1 MDVKQ
6 ERIIVD
12 GVEYPIDQGTA
23 AALQQGLIP
32 QSLREQIREKQGDD
46 ICFEFCRQRRLMKKV
61 CDEINAGNLPAGIRP
76 LVESGTVPAEI
87 LFKLYHRKLQSKA
100 DRLYKKNLITD
111 EVLQTITTDLLTA
124 EIIAPLEHAIFVD
137 MAMYLYEHQEITR
150 DILDG
155 VRDGTIDIKY
165 IKVIRRYYRQ
175 MLSLAEVEQNHRV
188 SNDEIDLERLEVL
201 ADTSD
206 GLELERGMMQKLNE
220 SYLQEALAWLPPAES
235 LLITQ
240 IYFDRIPMTEIAAQL
255 GVTEGT
261 VRYRRTQILSKLKV
275 ILVDVMK
282 LSRDILL

>member
-1 MDVKQ
+1 MEVKQ
-6 ERIIVD
+6 EKIIVD
-12 GVEYPIDQGTA
+12 GTEYLIDQETA
-23 AALQQGLIP
+23 AMLQQGLIP
-32 QSLREQIREKQGDD
+32 QPLQKRISEEQGAD

-61 CDEINAGNLPAGIRP
+61 CNEIDAGNLPAGIRQ

-100 DRLYKKNLITD
+100 DRLHKKNLISD
-111 EVLQTITTDLLTA
+111 AVLETITTDLLTA

-137 MAMYLYEHQEITR
+137 IAMYLYDHQEITR
-150 DILDG
+150 DILEG

-201 ADTSD
+201 AESSD
-206 GLELERGMMQKLNE
+206 SLVQERGMMQKLNE
-220 SYLQEALAWLPPAES
+220 SYLQEALAWLPPAEAQ
-235 LLITQ
+235 LITQ
-240 IYFDRIPMTEIAAQL
+240 IYFDRIPMTKIAAQL

-261 VRYRRTQILSKLKV
+261 IRYRRTQILSKLKL

>member
-6 ERIIVD
+6 EKIIVD
-12 GVEYPIDQGTA
+12 GMEYLIDQETA

-32 QSLREQIREKQGDD
+32 QSLQGQIRAKQGDD

-61 CDEINAGNLPAGIRP
+61 CDEIDAGNLPAGIRP

-87 LFKLYHRKLQSKA
+87 LFKLYHHKLQSKA
-100 DRLYKKNLITD
+100 DRLYKKNLISV
-111 EVLQTITTDLLTA
+111 EVLQTITADLLTA

-137 MAMYLYEHQEITR
+137 MAMYLYDHQEITH

-155 VRDGTIDIKY
+155 VRNGTIDIRY
-165 IKVIRRYYRQ
+165 IKVIRRYYRR

-201 ADTSD
+201 ADSSD

-235 LLITQ
+235 QLITQ

-261 VRYRRTQILSKLKV
+261 IRYRRTQILSKLKV
-275 ILVDVMK
+275 ILEDVMK

>member
-1 MDVKQ
+1 MDAKQ

-12 GVEYPIDQGTA
+12 GMEYLIDQETV

-32 QSLREQIREKQGDD
+32 QPLQEQIRGKQGDD

-61 CDEINAGNLPAGIRP
+61 CDEIDAGNLPAGIRP

-87 LFKLYHRKLQSKA
+87 LFKLYHRQLQSKA
-100 DRLYKKNLITD
+100 DRLYKKKLISD
-111 EVLQTITTDLLTA
+111 EVLQTITNDLLTA

-137 MAMYLYEHQEITR
+137 MAMYLYDHQEITH

-201 ADTSD
+201 TDTSD
-206 GLELERGMMQKLNE
+206 GLELERGMMQKLNH

-235 LLITQ
+235 QLITQ
-240 IYFDRIPMTEIAAQL
+240 IYFDSIPMTEIAAQL

-261 VRYRRTQILSKLKV
+261 IRYRRTQILSKLKV

>member
-1 MDVKQ
+1 MDFKQ

-12 GVEYPIDQGTA
+12 GMEYPLDQETA
-23 AALQQGLIP
+23 TALQQGLIP
-32 QSLREQIREKQGDD
+32 QPLQEQIRERQGND
-46 ICFEFCRQRRLMKKV
+46 ICFEFCRQRRLIKKV
-61 CDEINAGNLPAGIRP
+61 CDEIEAGNLPAGIRP

-87 LFKLYHRKLQSKA
+87 LFKLYHHKLQSKA
-100 DRLYKKNLITD
+100 DRLYKKNLISV
-111 EVLQTITTDLLTA
+111 EVLQTITADLLTA

-137 MAMYLYEHQEITR
+137 MAMYLYDHQEITH

-155 VRDGTIDIKY
+155 VRNGTIDIRY

-201 ADTSD
+201 ADSSD

-235 LLITQ
+235 QLITQ
-240 IYFDRIPMTEIAAQL
+240 IYFDSIPMTEIASQL

-261 VRYRRTQILSKLKV
+261 IRYRRNQILSKLKV

>member
-12 GVEYPIDQGTA
+12 GMEYLIDQETA

-32 QSLREQIREKQGDD
+32 QPLKEQIRAKQGDD

-61 CDEINAGNLPAGIRP
+61 CDEIDAGNLPAGIRP

-100 DRLYKKNLITD
+100 DRLYKKNLISD
-111 EVLQTITTDLLTA
+111 AVLQTITTDLLTA

-137 MAMYLYEHQEITR
+137 MAMYLYDHQEITH

-165 IKVIRRYYRQ
+165 IKVIRRYYRH
-175 MLSLAEVEQNHRV
+175 MLSLAEVEQNHRA
-188 SNDEIDLERLEVL
+188 SNEEIDLERLEILTDV
-201 ADTSD
+201 SD
-206 GLELERGMMQKLNE
+206 GLDLERGVMQKLNQ
-220 SYLQEALAWLPPAES
+220 SYLKEALAWLPSAEAQ
-235 LLITQ
+235 LITQ
-240 IYFDRIPMTEIAAQL
+240 IYFDRIPMTDLAASL

-261 VRYRRTQILSKLKV
+261 IRYRRSQILAKLKV

-282 LSRDILL
+282 LSRDILY

>member
-6 ERIIVD
+6 EKIVID
-12 GVEYPIDQGTA
+12 GMEYPLDQETA
-23 AALQQGLIP
+23 TALQQGLIP
-32 QSLREQIREKQGDD
+32 QPLQEQIRAKQGGD

-61 CDEINAGNLPAGIRP
+61 CDEIDAGNLPAGIRP

-87 LFKLYHRKLQSKA
+87 LFKLYHHKLQSKA
-100 DRLYKKNLITD
+100 DRLYKKNLISV
-111 EVLQTITTDLLTA
+111 EVLQTITADLLTD

-137 MAMYLYEHQEITR
+137 MAMYLYDHQEITH

-155 VRDGTIDIKY
+155 VRNGTIDIRY

-201 ADTSD
+201 ADSSD

-235 LLITQ
+235 QLITQ

-261 VRYRRTQILSKLKV
+261 IRYRRTQILAKLKV

>member
-6 ERIIVD
+6 EKIIVD
-12 GVEYPIDQGTA
+12 GMEYLIDQETA

-32 QSLREQIREKQGDD
+32 QPLQEQIKENQGDD

-61 CDEINAGNLPAGIRP
+61 CDEIDAGKLPAGIRP

-87 LFKLYHRKLQSKA
+87 LFKLYHQKLKSKA
-100 DRLYKKNLITD
+100 DRLHKKRLISD
-111 EVLQTITTDLLTA
+111 DVLQTITTDLLTA

-137 MAMYLYEHQEITR
+137 TAMYLYDHQEITR

-175 MLSLAEVEQNHRV
+175 MLSLAEVEQNHRI

-201 ADTSD
+201 ADTSE

-235 LLITQ
+235 QLITQ
-240 IYFDRIPMTEIAAQL
+240 IYFDRIPMTEIAGQL

-261 VRYRRTQILSKLKV
+261 IRYRRTQILSKLKV